1 MTQSKT
7 KALNAL
13 VLKVS
18 TKSDLKG
25 LLEYQEKTLVHL
37 IHVQE
42 GPIPTLFGPWGK
54 DNKRNKNFYYNLE
67 TTWVATFSFCF

>member
-1 MTQSKT
+1 
-7 KALNAL
+7 
-13 VLKVS
+13 
-18 TKSDLKG
+18 LKG

-42 GPIPTLFGPWGK
+42 GLNPTLFWPWGE
-54 DNKRNKNFYYNLE
+54 DNKRKKIYYNLE